1 MAVKTQALTRLMGT
15 SFAVPV
21 VFIDGKLAGAM
32 DKVMASHINGTTY
45 REGCKPVEHM
55 DVMAQHHLPMDLLN
69 ADGRSLIPWL
79 KNLSY
84 ASFSASSSKLPNLYI
99 HGGSISA
106 PVTLPFSSPTA
117 RIPRI
122 RIDWDD
128 QCAPPGWARQQFP
141 TSVLYH
147 GNSITFSRCASS
159 TSLSLEECGRKPF
172 TEVVGVSVLVDEV
185 PSSICFDSPKN
196 NYSRQKS
203 SGLST
208 HILSLKRIWGT

>member
-1 MAVKTQALTRLMGT
+1 MAAKTQALMRLLGT

-45 REGCKPVEHM
+45 REGCKPVEYM

-69 ADGRSLIPWL
+69 ANGRSLIPWL

-106 PVTLPFSSPTA
+106 SVTPPFSSPIAKT
-117 RIPRI
+117 PRI

-128 QCAPPGWARQQFP
+128 QCAPRGWAR
-141 TSVLYH
+141 
-147 GNSITFSRCASS
+147 
-159 TSLSLEECGRKPF
+159 
-172 TEVVGVSVLVDEV
+172 
-185 PSSICFDSPKN
+185 
-196 NYSRQKS
+196 
-203 SGLST
+203 
-208 HILSLKRIWGT
+208 

>member
-1 MAVKTQALTRLMGT
+1 MAAKTQALMRLLGT

-45 REGCKPVEHM
+45 REGCKPVEYM
-55 DVMAQHHLPMDLLN
+55 DVMGGSTLASPSSSFLPSNYASYNPSQALTPSLAQHHLPMDLLN
-69 ADGRSLIPWL
+69 ANGRSLIPWL

-106 PVTLPFSSPTA
+106 SVTPPFSSPIAKT
-117 RIPRI
+117 PRI

-128 QCAPPGWARQQFP
+128 QCAPPGWAR
-141 TSVLYH
+141 
-147 GNSITFSRCASS
+147 
-159 TSLSLEECGRKPF
+159 
-172 TEVVGVSVLVDEV
+172 
-185 PSSICFDSPKN
+185 
-196 NYSRQKS
+196 
-203 SGLST
+203 
-208 HILSLKRIWGT
+208 